1 MGFWHVGHMRPPGVP
16 PIPTRPVA
24 VDITTFRLVD
34 GRLHILLVQRK
45 YPPFEGQWVL
55 PGGFVGPN
63 ETVSAAA
70 TREMVEETGFDIR
83 HLHLEQM
90 KVYSEPERDPRGP
103 IISISFLA
111 VVPGNDPKAKQLQAD
126 TDAGDAKWFDIED
139 LPNLG
144 FDHDKIATAGIGR
157 LLRRVLEDP
166 LTRRIIPPPLLRSR
180 IDDLARGGAVA
191 RHFQRRM
198 QRIMEEAIE
207 PPEDTAHRMSPEPTE
222 DSRAD
227 SAASPPEGPIDSK
240 ERLGRLYE
248 LMAADSKP
256 AERPHPLAMLLPKTF
271 TLPELRQFF
280 EFMLDESI
288 DRGNFRRRISELISF
303 GALTDLGETRSEGRG
318 RPAELYRLD
327 SNRLR
332 RFLDSE
338 DNK

>member
-1 MGFWHVGHMRPPGVP
+1 
-16 PIPTRPVA
+16 
-24 VDITTFRLVD
+24 
-34 GRLHILLVQRK
+34 
-45 YPPFEGQWVL
+45 
-55 PGGFVGPN
+55 
-63 ETVSAAA
+63 
-70 TREMVEETGFDIR
+70 
-83 HLHLEQM
+83 
-90 KVYSEPERDPRGP
+90 
-103 IISISFLA
+103 
-111 VVPGNDPKAKQLQAD
+111 
-126 TDAGDAKWFDIED
+126 

-166 LTRRIIPPPLLRSR
+166 LTRRIIPPPLLRAR

-198 QRIMEEAIE
+198 QRIMEEAME
-207 PPEDTAHRMSPEPTE
+207 PPQSIAYRFLPEPTE
-222 DSRAD
+222 DSNFAPKVE
-227 SAASPPEGPIDSK
+227 SVASPLEDPIDSK

-332 RFLDSE
+332 RFLDTE
-338 DNK
+338 EKK